1 MAGKRKRRTIRR
13 RNPLVP
19 ATRKLGHGIKPSAK
33 RYRRRPKHPDR
44 AAAGRADAGTE

>member
-1 MAGKRKRRTIRR
+1 MAGKRKRKTIRR

-44 AAAGRADAGTE
+44 ASADRSDGGAE

>member
-1 MAGKRKRRTIRR
+1 MTGKRKRKTIRR

-33 RYRRRPKHPDR
+33 RYRRRPKHPG
-44 AAAGRADAGTE
+44 AGRSDPTGSGAE